1 MLILFL
7 VVLGIFS
14 FVDLGVDLFPR
25 TDPATVTVRVRL
37 PGASPEEV
45 TSQVILPLE
54 ESIAAISG
62 IDDMRSMVT
71 EGSGNII
78 VTFVLERNIGEASED
93 VREKVSQAMR
103 KLPPNV
109 LPPTVAKADPDSDPV
124 ITLAVSGNRPVRE
137 LTEIA
142 DKQIRR
148 AIETVDGVGGV
159 DISGGR
165 NRQINIYMD
174 LDKLNAYNL
183 SAQDV
188 EKAIQTE
195 NIEAPGG
202 RVVRGPNEMGVR
214 TLGRVERVAEF
225 GNIIVKNVG
234 GAPIRVRD
242 VGHAEDGMAEKRTFA
257 YYKFKPAVMLD
268 VRRQIGTN
276 TVKVVDDDYRQARRH
291 QQATLPPGVKI
302 DVVKEQATYI
312 KASVSALEEHLVLG
326 SLLAS
331 FIVWLF
337 IRDWRMVLIS
347 SIAIPTSIVT
357 TFTFMRL
364 MDFTLELDDSS
375 RPDAGRG
382 HCHRRRHHRDGE
394 HLPVH

>member
-1 MLILFL
+1 M
-7 VVLGIFS
+7 
-14 FVDLGVDLFPR
+14 
-25 TDPATVTVRVRL
+25 
-37 PGASPEEV
+37 
-45 TSQVILPLE
+45 
-54 ESIAAISG
+54 
-62 IDDMRSMVT
+62 
-71 EGSGNII
+71 
-78 VTFVLERNIGEASED
+78 TFVLERNIGEAAED

-159 DISGGR
+159 DINGGR
-165 NRQINIYMD
+165 YRQINVFLD

-188 EKAIQTE
+188 NMAVQTE

-202 RVVRGPNEMGVR
+202 RIVRGPTELGVR
-214 TLGRVERVAEF
+214 TLGRVEHVEEF
-225 GNIIVKNVG
+225 NNIIVKNVG
-234 GAPIRVRD
+234 GAPIRLRD
-242 VGHAEDGMAEKRTFA
+242 VGLVEDGMAEKRTFA
-257 YYKFKPAVMLD
+257 YYNGKPAVMLD
-268 VRRQIGTN
+268 VRRQTGTN
-276 TVKVVDDDYRQARRH
+276 TVKVVDRNPGKAGTSSTS
-291 QQATLPPGVKI
+291 TLPPGVKI

-312 KASVSALEEHLVLG
+312 KASVAALEEHLLLG

-347 SIAIPTSIVT
+347 SIAIPTSIIT
-357 TFTFMRL
+357 TFTVHADDGL
-364 MDFTLELDDSS
+364 HAELDDAAGA
-375 RPDAGRG
+375 DAGRG
-382 HCHRRRHHRDGE
+382 HRDRRRHHCSRE
-394 HLPVH
+394 YLPVHRREGHAADAGGDRGDERNRAGGDCDDDLAGHHLRADRLHVRLCQAFHESVRLDDGDLDPGLDAGGVYA